1 MPSDLRRLV
10 HDSAP
15 LGVHRGPRPSGLL
28 GLALLLGLGA
38 RRVIACGVAAR
49 GVVGRRLQVNGVVRR
64 ALLSALTSLS
74 HYDCMSEGDEWI
86 LVYSLNIS
94 ASL

>member
-1 MPSDLRRLV
+1 LPSGLRRLV
-10 HDSAP
+10 YDSAP

-28 GLALLLGLGA
+28 GLALFLLG
-38 RRVIACGVAAR
+38 R
-49 GVVGRRLQVNGVVRR
+49 GVVRGFVIVVRGVVRGIDVNWVECR
-64 ALLSALTSLS
+64 ALLSALTSRS